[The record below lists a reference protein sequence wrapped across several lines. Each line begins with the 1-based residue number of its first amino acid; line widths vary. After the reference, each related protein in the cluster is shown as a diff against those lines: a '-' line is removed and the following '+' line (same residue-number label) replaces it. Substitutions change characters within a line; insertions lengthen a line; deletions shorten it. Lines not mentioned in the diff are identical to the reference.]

1 MNSIRPAYLKV
12 IFSLQLEPLVVEH
25 VNVGQL
31 TEKPPL
37 VLIVIQFWMPK
48 KVICWSIFV
57 NQFSNIPYCR
67 INEIVF

>member
-31 TEKPPL
+31 TEKPPPDE
-37 VLIVIQFWMPK
+37 QTKRNEMQ
-48 KVICWSIFV
+48 
-57 NQFSNIPYCR
+57 NPYRSQRSC
-67 INEIVF
+67 VG